1 MKKRI
6 VCLLLTLIMV
16 LGSVAS
22 LASCMGGT
30 TTQTPTVCVHTDAN
44 HDGVCDKNCG
54 QTGMT
59 YTHKATDDANHDGKC
74 DACQKATGIKVT
86 HVDAN
91 HDGKCDAYL
100 KGCKETNME
109 VVHVDTAPADGK
121 CDVCNANVETEHDCI
136 DQDGEDGEPDGK
148 CDICGEEFVCDHVDE
163 DGDGYCDNC
172 FEEYEA
178 VCEHVDNNGDDY
190 CDNCDEY
197 MGNAHTCVD
206 VDGNKRCDLCNKDLS
221 DSGNDDVINYPWPET
236 TLIFQMTHN
245 TNNQELP
252 SACERYLAGEDA
264 KASQDI
270 DTKVRRR
277 NTEAEF
283 FTKTDVKY
291 QYYDD
296 DPKYNWG
303 TNIERIQL
311 TNQAGGATAPD
322 MYCNFVYDM
331 VGASIKS
338 CFANLKS
345 TTRGENYFRFMANDY
360 DESVNNEGYMYEY
373 MNSLTL
379 SQSKM
384 YVLASDYFTDM
395 IRAFF
400 CIPVSV
406 RIMEGSGAD
415 IVAVGDEEGETY
427 ADGDRNGDK
436 KFNIDDFYEQVKD
449 GEWTYDLLAK
459 FSEAVYI
466 GASQGGTGGTS
477 IKDDRLG
484 FVMQTSGLAASGL
497 MYTTS
502 VEIIKREYQNDGS
515 IRYYYPTDNQ
525 DFYEFCD
532 ATTKLFQKTGVLI
545 TNETGGYGTDAMK
558 AIRNRFTQNKI
569 LFGDIILV
577 GAFEFDEYQTMKE
590 SGGGFGIVPVPLFRT
605 EHVLRD
611 ENGQALTDAQGN
623 EIVEKDRY
631 LTQIHNMGRA
641 GGIATIT
648 KKFSQCTAFL
658 NYQSTHSTE
667 ILNDYYKYRLQ
678 YDAAGGAQGT
688 VYMLQYIRENVR
700 SSFDKAI
707 EDALGV
713 FSAEAKKD
721 KWHDILAAARF
732 QVDIRPTYSS
742 KYNSKKSYLDALVK
756 EFEENLPA

>member
-1 MKKRI
+1 
-6 VCLLLTLIMV
+6 MV
-16 LGSVAS
+16 VASVSS
-22 LASCMGGT
+22 LASCMGT
-30 TTQTPTVCVHTDAN
+30 TTQTPTVCSHTDAN

-54 QTGMT
+54 QAIAA
-59 YTHKATDDANHDGKC
+59 YTHKAEDDANHDGKC
-74 DACQKATGIKVT
+74 DVCGASGIKVT

-100 KGCKETNME
+100 KGCGQTKME
-109 VVHVDTAPADGK
+109 VNHVDANGDDK
-121 CDVCNANVETEHDCI
+121 CDVCNKNVGHTCVDEDH
-136 DQDGEDGEPDGK
+136 DGE
-148 CDICGEEFVCDHVDE
+148 CDVCGEEYVCDHVDGT
-163 DGDGYCDNC
+163 DGLPDGFCDYC
-172 FEEYEA
+172 FEAFEQ
-178 VCEHVDNNGDDY
+178 VCEHYDGNGDDY
-190 CDNCDEY
+190 CDYCEEY
-197 MGNAHTCVD
+197 MGTDHTCAD
-206 VDGNKRCDLCNKDLS
+206 NDGNDRCDECGKDLS
-221 DSGNDDVINYPWPET
+221 GSTEEIFNYPWQET

-245 TNNQELP
+245 TNDKELP
-252 SACERYLAGEDA
+252 SACLRYLAGEDNN
-264 KASQDI
+264 ASQDI
-270 DTKVRRR
+270 DTKVRKR
-277 NTEAEF
+277 NREAEYY
-283 FTKTDVKY
+283 TKTSIKY
-291 QYYDD
+291 LYYDD
-296 DPKYNWG
+296 IALYNWG

-311 TNQAGGATAPD
+311 TNNAGGATAPD

-331 VGASIKS
+331 VGAAVKS

-345 TTRGENYFRFMANDY
+345 TIRGENYFSFMEDDY

-373 MNSLTL
+373 MTSLTL
-379 SQSKM
+379 SQTKM

-406 RIMEGSGAD
+406 RIMEGAGAD
-415 IVAVGDEEGETY
+415 IVAQGDETDEFY
-427 ADGDRNGDK
+427 AGGDRNGDG
-436 KFNIDDFYEQVKD
+436 KFNIDDFYAQVQD

-459 FSEAVYI
+459 FAEAVYI
-466 GASQGGTGGTS
+466 SASSGGTGGTS

-502 VEIIKREYQNDGS
+502 VEIIKREAQNDGS
-515 IRYYYPTDNQ
+515 IRYYYPTDNP

-532 ATTKLFQKTGVLI
+532 ATNALFKKTGVLI
-545 TNETGGYGTDAMK
+545 TNETGGFGTSAMI

-605 EHVLRD
+605 SHVVRD
-611 ENGQALTDAQGN
+611 ENGQPVLDAQGN
-623 EIVEKDRY
+623 EVVEKDRY

-648 KKFSQCTAFL
+648 KKFSQCSAFL

-678 YDAAGGAQGT
+678 YDAAGGAKGT
-688 VYMLQYIRENVR
+688 VEMLQYIRENVR

-721 KWHDILAAARF
+721 KWHDILAGVKF
-732 QVDIRPTYSS
+732 QVDIRPTYSG
-742 KYNSKKSYLDALVK
+742 KYNSKKAFLDALVK
-756 EFEENLPA
+756 EFEETLPN

>member
-1 MKKRI
+1 
-6 VCLLLTLIMV
+6 MV
-16 LGSVAS
+16 LGSVFT

-30 TTQTPTVCVHTDAN
+30 TTQTPVCTHTDAN
-44 HDGVCDKNCG
+44 HDGVCDKSCG

-59 YTHKATDDANHDGKC
+59 VTHKATDDANHDGKC
-74 DACQKATGIKVT
+74 DVCQKATSVKVT

-100 KGCKETNME
+100 KGCSETKME
-109 VVHVDTAPADGK
+109 VVHTDNTDDNK
-121 CDVCNANVETEHDCI
+121 CDVCGAEMEEEHTCVDE
-136 DQDGEDGEPDGK
+136 DGEDGEPDGL
-148 CDICGEEFVCDHVDE
+148 CDICGEEFVCDHVDGT
-163 DGDGYCDNC
+163 DGEPDGFCDIC
-172 FEEYEA
+172 FEEFEA
-178 VCEHVDNNGDDY
+178 VCNHLDNNGDYY
-190 CDNCDEY
+190 CDECEEY
-197 MGNAHTCVD
+197 IGNEHVCAD
-206 VDGNKRCDLCNKDLS
+206 DDGNKRCDDCNKDLS
-221 DSGNDDVINYPWPET
+221 GNGGEEIIDYPWSRT
-236 TLIFQMTHN
+236 TLIFQMTEN

-252 SACERYLAGEDA
+252 SACKRYLAGEDE
-264 KASQDI
+264 KATLDI
-270 DTKVRRR
+270 DTKVRNR
-277 NTEAEF
+277 NAEAEV
-283 FTKTDVKY
+283 FTKIDITY
-291 QYYDD
+291 LYYSDS
-296 DPKYNWG
+296 PEYNWG
-303 TNIERIQL
+303 ENIERIQL
-311 TNQAGGATAPD
+311 TNQAGGPTAPD
-322 MYCNFVYDM
+322 MYCNFVFDM

-345 TTRGENYFRFMANDY
+345 TTRGENYFSFMDADY
-360 DESVNNEGYMYEY
+360 DESVDNEGYMYEY

-406 RIMEGSGAD
+406 RIMNGTGAD
-415 IVAVGDEEGETY
+415 IVAQGDETDEYY
-427 ADGDRNGDK
+427 AGGDRNGDK
-436 KFNIDDFYEQVKD
+436 KFDIDDFYEQVKD

-459 FSEAVYI
+459 FSKAVYI
-466 GASQGGTGGTS
+466 SASSGGTGGTS
-477 IKDDRLG
+477 IKDKRLG
-484 FVMQTSGLAASGL
+484 FAMNLSSGLPASGL

-502 VEIIKREYQNDGS
+502 VEIIKRETQSDGS
-515 IRYYYPTDNQ
+515 IRYYYPRENE

-532 ATTKLFQKTGVLI
+532 ATTNLFKQTGVLI
-545 TNETGGYGTDAMK
+545 TKDNGGYGVDSMM
-558 AIRNRFTQNKI
+558 AIRNRFTQNEI

-577 GAFEFDEYQTMKE
+577 GALEFDAYQTMKD

-605 EHVLRD
+605 EHVVRD
-611 ENGQALTDAQGN
+611 ENGNALKDAQGN
-623 EIVEKDRY
+623 EIVEKDKY

-641 GGIATIT
+641 GAIAAIT
-648 KKFSQCTAFL
+648 SDLEFSQCTAFL

-713 FSAEAKKD
+713 FSPEAEKD
-721 KWHDILAAARF
+721 KWHQILAGEQF
-732 QVDIRPTYSS
+732 QINIRPTYSS
-742 KYNSKKSYLDALVK
+742 KYNSKKSYLDSLVR
-756 EFEENLPA
+756 EFEQNLPA